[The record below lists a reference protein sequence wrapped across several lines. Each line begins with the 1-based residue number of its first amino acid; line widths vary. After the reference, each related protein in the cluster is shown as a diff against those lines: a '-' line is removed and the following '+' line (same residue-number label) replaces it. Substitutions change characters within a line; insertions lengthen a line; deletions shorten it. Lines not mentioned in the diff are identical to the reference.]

1 MVGLINMKTQISFDF
16 DSTLSRNDVQDYA
29 RSLINK
35 GFEVWILTSRY
46 EDCFLYPWYK
56 GVTDEHCHQ
65 DLYMVANELNIDPER
80 IIFTNMTDKADT
92 ILKRDDFNPVWHLDD
107 DYIELNIIH
116 KKTTT
121 KAFSVVSS
129 SYKKKCNKELGLLK

>member
-1 MVGLINMKTQISFDF
+1 MKTQVSFDF
-16 DSTLSRNDVQDYA
+16 DSTLSRKDVQDYA
-29 RSLINK
+29 QSLINK
-35 GFEVWILTSRY
+35 GFEVWIVTSRF
-46 EDCFLYPWYK
+46 EDCYQYPWYR
-56 GVTDEHCHQ
+56 GVGEHCHY
-65 DLYMVANELNIDPER
+65 DLYTVANSLNIPPER
-80 IIFTNMTDKADT
+80 IIFTNMADKADT
-92 ILKRDDFNPVWHLDD
+92 ILERDDFNPIWHLDD

>member
-1 MVGLINMKTQISFDF
+1 MVGLISMKTQVSFDF

-65 DLYMVANELNIDPER
+65 DLYMVANKLNIDPER
-80 IIFTNMTDKADT
+80 IIFTNMADKADT

-129 SYKKKCNKELGLLK
+129 SYKKKCNKELGLSK

>member
-1 MVGLINMKTQISFDF
+1 MKTQVSFDF

-29 RSLINK
+29 KSLINK
-35 GFEVWILTSRY
+35 GFEVWILTSRF
-46 EDCFLYPWYK
+46 EDCYQYPWYR
-56 GVTDEHCHQ
+56 GVGEHCHQ
-65 DLYMVANELNIDPER
+65 DLYSVATKLNISPER
-80 IIFTNMTDKADT
+80 IIFTNMADKADT
-92 ILKRDDFNPVWHLDD
+92 ILERDDFNPVWHLDD

-129 SYKKKCNKELGLLK
+129 SYKKKCNKELGLLKLISYI

>member
-1 MVGLINMKTQISFDF
+1 MKTQVSFDF

-65 DLYMVANELNIDPER
+65 DLYVVANELNIDPER
-80 IIFTNMTDKADT
+80 IIFTNMADKADT

>member
-1 MVGLINMKTQISFDF
+1 MGLVNIRPQVSFDF

-29 RSLINK
+29 QSLISK
-35 GFEVWILTSRY
+35 GFEVWILTSRF
-46 EDCFLYPWYK
+46 EDCYQYPWYR

-65 DLYMVANELNIDPER
+65 DLYSVANKLNISPER
-80 IIFTNMTDKADT
+80 IIFTNMADKADT
-92 ILKRDDFNPVWHLDD
+92 ILERGDFNPVWHLDD

-116 KKTTT
+116 KKTNT
-121 KAFSVVSS
+121 KAISVISS